1 MSGIE
6 NPDFTFDDWEACF
19 VSAEARTSLLGVQ
32 AVGRVQ
38 LLVNKMMMDNYVNLV
53 GEGYDFS
60 SCCFCCFL
68 CFILREISC

>member
-32 AVGRVQ
+32 AGDRVQ

-53 GEGYDFS
+53 GEGYMIFQVVVFVVFS
-60 SCCFCCFL
+60 ALF
-68 CFILREISC
+68 